1 MHVCMCIYIC
11 IYYIIYIYTYYIYTQ
26 YLNEHM
32 KILAPTEKLVPLD
45 GMRMSTCRGGMRS
58 QFSIES
64 VQMHALT
71 SMAFEETLGEATS
84 LAYLTSDG
92 VS

>member
-1 MHVCMCIYIC
+1 
-11 IYYIIYIYTYYIYTQ
+11 
-26 YLNEHM
+26 
-32 KILAPTEKLVPLD
+32 
-45 GMRMSTCRGGMRS
+45 MRS

-71 SMAFEETLGEATS
+71 SMALAFEETLGEATS